1 MSVTSTKSIEGI
13 TFAVW
18 SHQEIRKYSV
28 VEITQP
34 ETYDEDG
41 MAVQGGLM
49 DGRLGVLEPGQKC
62 LTDGNTAA
70 RSPGHF
76 GHIELAEP
84 VLHIAFVDNIYKLLQ
99 STCRTCGR
107 IKMSPEDIK
116 EFSKIKERQASYTV
130 LSQKRIPDQIQEKAK
145 KQKDCPHCGKSQY
158 ELIFTKPTTFVEK
171 TEIGENR
178 LLPITIRERLSII
191 PDEETAAR
199 IAEMVAPIEEMK
211 KKVVAKAASDIDGDR
226 ANCRVRECQMGNLVA
241 DAMLERVSSQ
251 GVEIAIQNG
260 GGLRASIG
268 SGNVTMGDVLT
279 VLPFQNTL
287 STFEVTGETIIAALE
302 NGVSQMEEVKGRF
315 PQVAGLSFA
324 VNPSAE
330 VGSRISKVFVGG
342 SPIDRGK
349 TYKVV
354 SNNYVR
360 NGGDGYKMFRG
371 ASNAYDYGPDLADVT
386 AEFLAK
392 QNG

>member
-1 MSVTSTKSIEGI
+1 MDIKIAKSVPGIDLVIGGHSHTKMLNEEGSNYSYPEMIGSVPVVQAYAYTKYLGKLTVSFDGSGNVTSAS
-13 TFAVW
+13 
-18 SHQEIRKYSV
+18 
-28 VEITQP
+28 
-34 ETYDEDG
+34 
-41 MAVQGGLM
+41 
-49 DGRLGVLEPGQKC
+49 
-62 LTDGNTAA
+62 GN
-70 RSPGHF
+70 P
-76 GHIELAEP
+76 I
-84 VLHIAFVDNIYKLLQ
+84 LL
-99 STCRTCGR
+99 
-107 IKMSPEDIK
+107 D
-116 EFSKIKERQASYTV
+116 A
-130 LSQKRIPDQIQEKAK
+130 
-145 KQKDCPHCGKSQY
+145 
-158 ELIFTKPTTFVEK
+158 
-171 TEIGENR
+171 
-178 LLPITIRERLSII
+178 SII

-199 IAEMVAPIEEMK
+199 IAEMGAPIEEMK

-330 VGSRISKVFVGG
+330 VGSRVSKVFVGG

-392 QNG
+392 QNGYQPYLDGRIEVTQ